1 MSTFAPP
8 RRVSAAL
15 GERALRTVANVAAV
29 GSGGGTLGERVD
41 TILDELRSLVPYEAV
56 LLVSADAVS
65 GSARPL
71 ALSGYSRELADY
83 MISAEFRTEMLEPFA
98 YSLRGWPLR
107 ECDLPFDPLSLRPIA
122 EHLRPAGYPEG
133 LLVALTVP
141 DGRDVGFLI
150 MSMGDSRTPPSDEA
164 ITSIGCVS
172 ALLGN
177 LVDPLHD
184 ARWAASVLTEE
195 QTVVALLP
203 DGSAAGLRGAV
214 PDWVADPQ
222 SRMRRAVARLM
233 RAQPADTSFTWLD
246 DGGAWFRCR
255 LLRCRDGIV
264 VLAVTASDQLH
275 RLTPR
280 ELEVLTHLAA
290 GRTNDE
296 IAAELV
302 VTTRTV
308 RAHVERLMDKL
319 GVASRSGAVARAIRE
334 GLLVP

>member
-1 MSTFAPP
+1 MTSIAGP
-8 RRVSAAL
+8 RRAPTPL
-15 GERALRTVANVAAV
+15 GARALQTIATVADI
-29 GSGGGTLGERVD
+29 GSGGGTREERVH
-41 TILDELRSLVPYEAV
+41 TILDEFRTVLPYEAV
-56 LLVSADAVS
+56 MLVGSDVVS
-65 GSARPL
+65 GVSRPL
-71 ALSGYSRELADY
+71 ALSGYSSELAQY
-83 MISAEFRTEMLEPFA
+83 MTGSEFRSEMLEPFA
-98 YSLRGWPLR
+98 FKLRGWPLR
-107 ECDLPFDPLSLRPIA
+107 ECDLPFDPLTLRPIA

-164 ITSIGCVS
+164 ITTVGCVS

-184 ARWAASVLTEE
+184 ARWAAAVLAEE
-195 QTVVALLP
+195 QSVVALLP
-203 DGSAAGLRGAV
+203 DGRAVELRGAV
-214 PDWVADPQ
+214 PDWIADPQ
-222 SRMRRAVARLM
+222 SKMRRAGDRLL
-233 RAQPADTSFTWLD
+233 RAHRADTSFTWLD
-246 DGGAWFRCR
+246 DGGAWYRCR
-255 LLRCRDGIV
+255 LLHCRDGVV
-264 VLAVTASDQLH
+264 VLAVSASNQLH

-296 IAAELV
+296 IADELV

-334 GLLVP
+334 GLLMP

>member
-1 MSTFAPP
+1 MSAFAQP

-29 GSGGGTLGERVD
+29 GSGGGTLDERVD
-41 TILDELRSLVPYEAV
+41 TILDELHTLVPYEAV

-71 ALSGYSRELADY
+71 ALSGYSRELSDY

-150 MSMGDSRTPPSDEA
+150 MSMGNSRTPPSDEA
-164 ITSIGCVS
+164 ITTVGCVS

-184 ARWAASVLTEE
+184 ARWAASVLMEE
-195 QTVVALLP
+195 QSVVALLP
-203 DGSAAGLRGAV
+203 DGRAVEIRGAI
-214 PDWVADPQ
+214 PDWLADPE
-222 SRMRRAVARLM
+222 STMRRAVHRLL
-233 RAQPADTSFTWLD
+233 RAHRVDTSFTWLD
-246 DGGAWFRCR
+246 DGGGWFRCR
-255 LLRCRDGIV
+255 LLHCRDGV
-264 VLAVTASDQLH
+264 VLLTATASRQLH

-296 IAAELV
+296 IADELV

-334 GLLVP
+334 GLLMP

>member
-1 MSTFAPP
+1 M
-8 RRVSAAL
+8 
-15 GERALRTVANVAAV
+15 
-29 GSGGGTLGERVD
+29 
-41 TILDELRSLVPYEAV
+41 
-56 LLVSADAVS
+56 LLVSADPVS

-71 ALSGYSRELADY
+71 ALSGYSRELTDY
-83 MISAEFRTEMLEPFA
+83 MTSADFRTEMLEPFA
-98 YSLRGWPLR
+98 YRLRGWPLR

-133 LLVALTVP
+133 LLVALTAR

-150 MSMGDSRTPPSDEA
+150 MSMGDSRIPPSDEA
-164 ITSIGCVS
+164 ITSVGCVS
-172 ALLGN
+172 AVLGN
-177 LVDPLHD
+177 LVDPLQD
-184 ARWAASVLTEE
+184 ARWAAAVLADEE
-195 QTVVALLP
+195 AVVALLP
-203 DGSAAGLRGAV
+203 GGSAQELRG
-214 PDWVADPQ
+214 PLPPWIADPE
-222 SRMRRAVARLM
+222 SRMRRAVRRLL
-233 RAQPADTSFTWLD
+233 RSEVLDTAFTWLD
-246 DGGAWFRCR
+246 EGGAWYRCR
-255 LLRCRDGIV
+255 LLRCRDGVV
-264 VLAVTASDQLH
+264 VLTATASSQQH

-296 IAAELV
+296 IADHLV

>member
-1 MSTFAPP
+1 MSTFAAP

-29 GSGGGTLGERVD
+29 GSGSGTLEERVD

-56 LLVSADAVS
+56 LLVSADPVS
-65 GSARPL
+65 GAARPL
-71 ALSGYSRELADY
+71 ALSGYSRELTDY
-83 MISAEFRTEMLEPFA
+83 MISAEFRTDMLEPYA
-98 YSLRGWPLR
+98 YRLRGWPLR

-133 LLVALTVP
+133 LLVALTAS
-141 DGRDVGFLI
+141 GSRDVGFLI

-164 ITSIGCVS
+164 ITSIGSVS
-172 ALLGN
+172 AVLGN

-184 ARWAASVLTEE
+184 AWWAASVLAAEE
-195 QTVVALLP
+195 TVVALLP
-203 DGSAAGLRGAV
+203 DRSIVGLRGRV
-214 PDWVADPQ
+214 PDWITDPG
-222 SRMRRAVARLM
+222 SRMRIAVDRLM
-233 RAQPADTSFTWLD
+233 QTHRADTSFTWLD
-246 DGGAWFRCR
+246 DDGAWFRCR

-264 VLAVTASDQLH
+264 VLAATPGEQLH

-334 GLLVP
+334 GLLMP

>member
-1 MSTFAPP
+1 MTTFAAP

-15 GERALRTVANVAAV
+15 GERALRTVSNVAAI
-29 GSGGGTLGERVD
+29 GSAGGALEERVD

-56 LLVSADAVS
+56 LLVSADPVS
-65 GSARPL
+65 GAARPL

-83 MISAEFRTEMLEPFA
+83 MTSAEFRTEMLEPFA
-98 YSLRGWPLR
+98 YRLRGWPLR
-107 ECDLPFDPLSLRPIA
+107 ECDLPFDPLTLRPIA

-141 DGRDVGFLI
+141 DQRDVGFLI

-172 ALLGN
+172 AVLGN

-184 ARWAASVLTEE
+184 AWWAASVLAHEE
-195 QTVVALLP
+195 VVVALLP
-203 DGSAAGLRGAV
+203 DRSLVSIRGAV
-214 PDWVADPQ
+214 PGWIADPG
-222 SRMRRAVARLM
+222 SRMRRAVDRLVH
-233 RAQPADTSFTWLD
+233 AQRTDTSFTWLD
-246 DGGAWFRCR
+246 DDGAWFRCR
-255 LLRCRDGIV
+255 LLHCRDGIV
-264 VLAVTASDQLH
+264 VLTATRGEQLH

>member
-1 MSTFAPP
+1 MSTFAAP

-29 GSGGGTLGERVD
+29 ASGGGALDERVD
-41 TILDELRSLVPYEAV
+41 TILDELHSLVPYEAV

-71 ALSGYSRELADY
+71 ALSGYSRELSEY
-83 MISAEFRTEMLEPFA
+83 MTSAEFRSEMLEPFA

-107 ECDLPFDPLSLRPIA
+107 ECDLPFDPLTLRPIA

-133 LLVALTVP
+133 LLMALTVP

-150 MSMGDSRTPPSDEA
+150 MSMGDSRTPPSDEG
-164 ITSIGCVS
+164 ITTGGCVS

-184 ARWAASVLTEE
+184 ARWAAAVLAEE
-195 QTVVALLP
+195 QSVVALLP
-203 DGSAAGLRGAV
+203 DGRAVELRGAV
-214 PDWVADPQ
+214 PDWIADPQ
-222 SRMRRAVARLM
+222 SKMRRAVDRLL
-233 RAQPADTSFTWLD
+233 RAHRADTSFTWLD
-246 DGGAWFRCR
+246 DGGAWYRCR
-255 LLRCRDGIV
+255 LLHCRDGVV
-264 VLAVTASDQLH
+264 VLAVSASNQLH

-296 IAAELV
+296 IADELV

-319 GVASRSGAVARAIRE
+319 GGASRSGAVARAIRE
-334 GLLVP
+334 GLLMP